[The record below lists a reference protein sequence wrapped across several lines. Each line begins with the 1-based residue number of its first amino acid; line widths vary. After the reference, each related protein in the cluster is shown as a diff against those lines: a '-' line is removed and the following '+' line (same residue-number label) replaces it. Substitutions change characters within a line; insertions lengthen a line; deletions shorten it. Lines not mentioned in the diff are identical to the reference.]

1 MSIISGS
8 KKKITNKIDPF
19 CFWFRV
25 FTDPLKPITEFL
37 RLAIPAFNSNFVW
50 ETHTEKYTIHFT
62 SITSLIYHPQQ
73 QGTLEYLKIKLQPQR
88 TKFARCEN
96 I

>member
-8 KKKITNKIDPF
+8 KKITNKIDPF

-50 ETHTEKYTIHFT
+50 ETHTEKIHNTFHI
-62 SITSLIYHPQQ
+62 SHFP
-73 QGTLEYLKIKLQPQR
+73 YLPPSA
-88 TKFARCEN
+88 ARDFGIFEN
-96 I
+96 